1 MNSNSSFSLTDQEID
16 EKLASFTGASGELDK
31 ANEKVVGKL
40 LVNFYEEK
48 TERNNWKAYIRLYN
62 MAGGFSIIFL
72 LVLCA
77 IFFKF
82 LEVYRQSVS
91 QSWADSSPEDQS
103 RYYFENMTT
112 ITYISFGTLI
122 LRTIK
127 DHVFQIRRKEIGR
140 DIHKETLKKILHAPV
155 NNFFDVT
162 PIGKIMTIFSEDLPV
177 FYGRILEA
185 PMRMMS
191 MISHTL
197 VVFSLMFAI
206 GDWFLVPCLALMVLL
221 MHWVSKPY
229 LQADN

>member
-1 MNSNSSFSLTDQEID
+1 
-16 EKLASFTGASGELDK
+16 
-31 ANEKVVGKL
+31 
-40 LVNFYEEK
+40 
-48 TERNNWKAYIRLYN
+48 

-91 QSWADSSPEDQS
+91 QSWADLSPEDQS

-229 LQADN
+229 LQADNQLWMVHFSIWVPFRSRVHEAIRGTSVIRAFGQEEKVVKDQSAHLDKTTV